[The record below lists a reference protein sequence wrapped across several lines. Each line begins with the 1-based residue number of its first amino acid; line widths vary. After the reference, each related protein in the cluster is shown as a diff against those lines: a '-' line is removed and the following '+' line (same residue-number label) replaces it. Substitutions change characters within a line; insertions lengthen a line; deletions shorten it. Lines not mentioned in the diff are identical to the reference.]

1 MDTDVVDTDALRW
14 FQQVADGMTVTQ
26 VGELYW
32 VTQSGVSRGLARLEA
47 EVGTP
52 LLQRH
57 GRVLRMTPAG
67 AAFKRHVDALLNNL
81 DDGLAAVSELV
92 DPDTGT
98 VTVAFQQSLATWLVP
113 QLVSTFRAEHP
124 RVRFILR
131 QVRDEL
137 VSPVLDGGRTD
148 LEITAWR
155 RTDPT
160 VTWQRLL
167 TEPLRLAVAPDHRLA
182 ARAGD
187 GDADGSAEP
196 VDLADLR
203 DEVFVALRPTSLL
216 RRQAEELCRRAGFEP
231 QVEFVGADL
240 PTVRG
245 FVAAGLG
252 VAVVPAPHGG
262 DPEDAGN
269 PLRYLPIAD
278 PAAVRE
284 IGMAWSTERRLLP
297 AADLFRQHVV
307 ATARSRRL
315 PT

>member
-1 MDTDVVDTDALRW
+1 MDTDALRW

-32 VTQSGVSRGLARLEA
+32 VTQSGVSRGLARLET

-57 GRVLRMTPAG
+57 GRLLRMTPAG

-81 DDGLAAVSELV
+81 DDGLAAVTELV
-92 DPDTGT
+92 EPDTGT

-113 QLVSTFRAEHP
+113 QLVSTFRADHP
-124 RVRFILR
+124 RVQFTLR

-167 TEPLRLAVAPDHRLA
+167 TEPLMLALAPDHRLA
-182 ARAGD
+182 AHEGPLDLSGLD
-187 GDADGSAEP
+187 GEP
-196 VDLADLR
+196 
-203 DEVFVALRPTSLL
+203 FVALRPTSLL
-216 RRQAEELCRRAGFEP
+216 RKQAEELCRRAGFEP
-231 QVEFVGADL
+231 QVAFVGVDL

-252 VAVVPAPHGG
+252 VAVVPAPHLG

-269 PLRYLPIAD
+269 PLRYLPIDD

-297 AADLFRQHVV
+297 AAELFRQHVV
-307 ATARSRRL
+307 RTARSRRL
-315 PT
+315 PA

>member
-1 MDTDVVDTDALRW
+1 MDTDALRW

-32 VTQSGVSRGLARLEA
+32 VTQSGVSRGLARLKA

-57 GRVLRMTPAG
+57 GRLLRMTPAG

-113 QLVSTFRAEHP
+113 QLVSTFRATHP
-124 RVRFILR
+124 RVQFTLR

-167 TEPLRLAVAPDHRLA
+167 TEPLMLAVAPDHRLA
-182 ARAGD
+182 AHD
-187 GDADGSAEP
+187 GPLDLSALDAEP
-196 VDLADLR
+196 
-203 DEVFVALRPTSLL
+203 FVALRPTSLL
-216 RRQAEELCRRAGFEP
+216 RKQAEELCKRAGFEP
-231 QVEFVGADL
+231 QVAFVGVDL

-252 VAVVPAPHGG
+252 VAVVPAPHVG

-297 AADLFRQHVV
+297 AAELFRQHVV
-307 ATARSRRL
+307 RTARSRRL
-315 PT
+315 PA

>member
-1 MDTDVVDTDALRW
+1 MGRGYPGAMDTDALRW
-14 FQQVADGMTVTQ
+14 FQQVADGVTVTQ

-52 LLQRH
+52 LLHRS
-57 GRVLRMTPAG
+57 GRTLRMTPAG

-92 DPDTGT
+92 DPDSGT

-113 QLVSTFRAEHP
+113 QLVGTFRADHP
-124 RVRFILR
+124 GVQFTLR

-155 RTDPT
+155 RSDPT
-160 VTWQRLL
+160 VKWQRLL
-167 TEPLRLAVAPDHRLA
+167 VEPLRLAVPRDHPLA
-182 ARAGD
+182 GRT
-187 GDADGSAEP
+187 EI
-196 VDLADLR
+196 DLA
-203 DEVFVALRPTSLL
+203 EAAEEPFVALRPTSLL
-216 RRQAEELCRRAGFEP
+216 RRQVGELCERAGFEP
-231 QVEFVGADL
+231 RIAFVGTDL
-240 PTVRG
+240 ATVRG

-252 VAVVPAPHGG
+252 VSIVPAPHVA
-262 DPEDAGN
+262 DADAVES
-269 PLRYLPIAD
+269 PLRYLPLTD

-297 AADLFRQHVV
+297 AAELFRQHVV
-307 ATARSRRL
+307 RTARARRL